1 MTEGEKAVNKFNCTM
16 EQSQKANEKKKEEQK
31 TIQTRVSQS
40 EKAGLQFPVGSIA
53 RVMREVLYDSYR

>member
-1 MTEGEKAVNKFNCTM
+1 M